1 MNGDHDEGATG
12 EHGRGKEIQAEISRS
27 VLYLK
32 AFVHEKGVGRMPGL
46 EIIH

>member
-32 AFVHEKGVGRMPGL
+32 AFVHEKGVGCMPGL